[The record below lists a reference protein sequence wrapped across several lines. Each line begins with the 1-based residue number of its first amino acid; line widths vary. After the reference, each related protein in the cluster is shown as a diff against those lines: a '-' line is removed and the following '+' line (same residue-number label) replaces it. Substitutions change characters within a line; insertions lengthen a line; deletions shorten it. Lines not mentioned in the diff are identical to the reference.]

1 MTVTTWLELSNDQ
14 AGLFQL
20 AGTPNTNYNSLLY
33 AKALLARR
41 EGKTIFFID
50 NHGIID
56 SEKLQQDLNHEPEL
70 IKGFYVFTP
79 KNLPEF
85 LSLVDDLELLYFTSV
100 DQPLICISGIFEF
113 LIKNPTNHKNLTLMV
128 HLLGL
133 LESYNLPVFVTNEMR
148 ATGEFDLPFLSFLVP
163 TFFSKVFIIELHG
176 KELSILN
183 YTF

>member
-20 AGTPNTNYNSLLY
+20 VGTPNTNYNSLLY

-41 EGKTIFFID
+41 EGKKIFFID
-50 NHGIID
+50 NHGIMDI
-56 SEKLQQDLNHEPEL
+56 EKLQQDLTNDPDL

-79 KNLPEF
+79 KNLQEF
-85 LSLVDDLELLYFTSV
+85 VTLVDDLELLYFPSV

-113 LIKNPTNHKNLTLMV
+113 LIKNPTNLKNLTLMV

-133 LESYNLPVFVTNEMR
+133 LESYRIPVFVTNEMR
-148 ATGEFDLPFLSFLVP
+148 ATGEFDLPFLSFLIP
-163 TFFSKVFIIELHG
+163 TFFSKVLIIEVQG
-176 KELSILN
+176 KELSVLN
-183 YTF
+183 YNF